1 MPEGEA
7 MWHDMFALHSPVLE
21 KVIRTV
27 LVYAIVVLL
36 FRLSGKR
43 GLANLNTLDLAV
55 VILLSNVVQNA
66 IIGSDNSVV
75 GGAIGAV
82 TLVAVNAGLNH
93 GLARSERLATLVEGH
108 ETTVIQDG
116 QVVEGAVRRL
126 ALRPSELEHAVR
138 MQDGDGVS
146 DVQTG
151 RLEPGGQLVVSLKT
165 REQGA
170 TKADVAELRAQLT
183 GIQST
188 LAGLTAGTKP

>member
-1 MPEGEA
+1 
-7 MWHDMFALHSPVLE
+7 MWHDMFALQLPVLE
-21 KVIRTV
+21 KILRTV
-27 LVYAIVVLL
+27 LIYATVVLL

-93 GLARSERLATLVEGH
+93 ALARSERLAALVEGH
-108 ETTVIQDG
+108 ETTVIRDG
-116 QVVEGAVRRL
+116 QLVPAAVRRL
-126 ALRPSELEHAVR
+126 ALRPSELDHAVR
-138 MQDGDGVS
+138 MQDGDDVS

-151 RLEPGGQLVVSLKT
+151 RLEPGGQLIVTLKT

-170 TKADVAELRAQLT
+170 TKADVADLRAQLAD
-183 GIQST
+183 IQSA
-188 LAGLTAGTKP
+188 LAGLSARSKP